1 MTQHKL
7 DEEALGLMRRI
18 IEANAWRQTLG
29 VNLLGHCIKRVTD
42 REGKA
47 SVISEM
53 TACLEFYRELDD
65 AYQQMGGSDLDV
77 AVRDRLLRVPMPE
90 SRFELGVC
98 RLLTDRAQRIA
109 LAAYEGSRCAVF
121 ASVAARHLERP
132 RFVQG
137 LERDLLAEFCAE
149 YDNRPRA
156 QQAFDTWLGI
166 SLLALGRPDSPGDE
180 RARELGLRSTS
191 TAHLIEAF
199 LIEMAALAE
208 SWGLAMPDIER
219 LPLDLPAHLAQRQTV
234 T

>member
-90 SRFELGVC
+90 SRF
-98 RLLTDRAQRIA
+98 
-109 LAAYEGSRCAVF
+109 
-121 ASVAARHLERP
+121 
-132 RFVQG
+132 
-137 LERDLLAEFCAE
+137 
-149 YDNRPRA
+149 
-156 QQAFDTWLGI
+156 
-166 SLLALGRPDSPGDE
+166 
-180 RARELGLRSTS
+180 
-191 TAHLIEAF
+191 
-199 LIEMAALAE
+199 
-208 SWGLAMPDIER
+208 
-219 LPLDLPAHLAQRQTV
+219 
-234 T
+234 